1 MQLPGVLV
9 DVTMPAV
16 SASIEEMSTSQTT
29 APPAKTTGD
38 TSFFGHPK
46 MLASLFSVE
55 MWERFSF
62 YGMQGILLYYMYF
75 TAEQGGLSIDKGLAA
90 GLVGAYGG
98 GVYLSTILGAW
109 LADRVFGSEKVLFGA
124 AIMIMMGHIAL
135 ALIPGI
141 PGLIAGLVLVG
152 VGSGGLKAN
161 ATALVG
167 TLYDEK
173 DERRDAGFSIFYM
186 GINIGGLIGP
196 LVTGWLQE
204 SNGFHW
210 GFGAAAV
217 GMAIGL
223 VIYALG
229 RKRLPA
235 EAHRV
240 PNPLPAKDRTKYGL
254 IFLGIL
260 VVIGVLLGTGI
271 VNADNL
277 ARSMAYA
284 AIGASVIYLFL
295 IFRSPLVT
303 GLERKRVLAFIPLY
317 IASAAFWALFQQQF
331 TFIAVY
337 SEEKLDRNLFGWEM
351 PAAWVQSINPVF
363 IIIFAGVMAALWT
376 KLGSRQPSSPFKFS
390 MGLFIMGL
398 AFLAFIPLAGGGK
411 TPLLALVGILFL
423 FTLAELCLSPIGL
436 SVSTKL
442 APKAFHTQMVALF
455 FLSVSL
461 GTTLAGILAGL
472 YNPDNELP
480 YFLGIGGVAVVLAVA
495 LAAATPAIKKL
506 MAGVR

>member
-1 MQLPGVLV
+1 
-9 DVTMPAV
+9 
-16 SASIEEMSTSQTT
+16 MSTTHL
-29 APPAKTTGD
+29 ADPPATTPGD

-75 TAEQGGLSIDKGLAA
+75 SATQGGLEIDKALAA
-90 GLVGAYGG
+90 SLVGAYGG

-109 LADRVFGSEKVLFGA
+109 LADRLFGSERVLFGS
-124 AIMIMMGHIAL
+124 AIMIMAGHIGL

-141 PGLIAGLVLVG
+141 PGLITGLALVG
-152 VGSGGLKAN
+152 IGSGGLKAN

-167 TLYDEK
+167 SLYREK

-186 GINIGGLIGP
+186 GINTGGLIGP

-204 SNGFHW
+204 SQGFHW
-210 GFGAAAV
+210 GFGAAAI

-223 VIYALG
+223 SIYAMG
-229 RKRLPA
+229 RGKLPA

-240 PNPLPAKDRTKYGL
+240 PNPLPATQRTRYGL
-254 IFLGIL
+254 IFAAIV
-260 VVIGVLLGTGI
+260 VVIALLLGTGA
-271 VNADNL
+271 VNANNL
-277 ARSMAYA
+277 AMSMAYA
-284 AIGASVIYLFL
+284 AIGASVLYFVLIY
-295 IFRSPLVT
+295 SSKKVT
-303 GLERKRVLAFIPLY
+303 TLERGRVTAFIPLY

-376 KLGSRQPSSPFKFS
+376 RLGRRQPGSALKFS
-390 MGLFIMGL
+390 IGLFVMGL

-411 TPLLALVGILFL
+411 TPLLALIGILFL
-423 FTLAELCLSPIGL
+423 FTLAELFLSPIGL
-436 SVSTKL
+436 SVTTKL
-442 APKAFHTQMVALF
+442 APQAFHTQMVALF

-461 GTTLAGILAGL
+461 GTTLAGILSGL
-472 YNPDNELP
+472 YNPDDELP
-480 YFLGIGGVAVVLAVA
+480 YFIGVGGTAMILAVG
-495 LAAATPAIKKL
+495 LAAASPAIKKL
-506 MAGVR
+506 MGGVR